1 MAKKAK
7 TKKRRVGSSKMNPNS
22 NTVKLIAVG
31 AGYLLGDTVNSLLDK
46 IIPASISAPATPPAT
61 TGAFDV
67 KKYIVPGAQIGIGGL
82 LLLKGRPTMIKTLA
96 GGLLAGSGLKRLLVA
111 TGTVNGYQ
119 SVPVIG
125 ARRNRMAGYQ
135 SVPVVGGIPSQLAG
149 QPGQL
154 QGGFRVNGYVP
165 TGSNKPVLGSVG
177 SVDLR
182 HASEA
187 GAGVEIGSSAGYM
200 R

>member
-7 TKKRRVGSSKMNPNS
+7 KTKRRVGSKMNPSS

-31 AGYLLGDTVNSLLDK
+31 AGYFLGDTVNSLLDK
-46 IIPASISAPATPPAT
+46 IIPASVSAPATPPTT

-82 LLLKGRPTMIKTLA
+82 LLLKGRPTMIKVLA
-96 GGLLAGSGLKRLLVA
+96 GGVLAGAGLKRLLIA
-111 TGTVNGYQ
+111 TGTVTGYQ
-119 SVPVIG
+119 SVPVVG

-165 TGSNKPVLGSVG
+165 TGSNKPVLGHIG
-177 SVDLR
+177 SIDLR
-182 HASEA
+182 HSNEA
-187 GAGVEIGSSAGYM
+187 GAGVEVGSSAGYM